1 MSLNWLG
8 GEGAEISHHHHHQQP
23 HHHRC
28 CCPSQEQQLAN
39 RQQNCQEQQ
48 QPPPSGTSSV
58 LSSVS
63 TTIGCWQT
71 RCIMYCYQPLFRR
84 RRVKKRQPHPHQTC
98 CAPQHTCRIQDVSEG
113 GCEDGDSEGVGE
125 AHPVCHTPS
134 DPPPPP
140 PFSPPPPRPQAMEGH
155 AASAT
160 KLGRMSPSVYVGGG
174 TLGRVSPGHDL
185 GYHTLVTR
193 QTPTPTRDRNT
204 PTRDRTTPSPWS
216 DVRASPF
223 PALDLSALSSCPRSS
238 PRPQLPQVPPQ
249 QQQQQTTTPQSQQSI
264 ETTDQLLATYKGK
277 RVGRSSPFDKMSDE
291 LVVRILSF
299 LPTNS
304 VCQCA
309 RVCRRWYVLAWDPRL
324 WSTIS
329 LASDGIHADRAIKQ
343 ITRLLARDSGGCVHV
358 EKVILN
364 SCSRLTDR
372 GLSLIGRRC
381 PELRHLEIKG
391 CINVTNIGIF
401 ELVTQCVNLE
411 HLDVTGCH
419 QITCIHLT
427 QQGAMEPEPM
437 HSRQLYLQYLD
448 MTDCYAL
455 EDQGLKVIVKNCP
468 QLLHL
473 YLRRCHNITDTGVKH
488 IASYCLMLR
497 EVSVSDCVQITDFGM
512 YELAKLGP
520 NLRYLSVAKCDQISD
535 AGIKQIARHCYKL
548 RYLNVRGCEA
558 VSDDSMEMV
567 ARSCPRLRALDIGKC
582 DVTDNG
588 MKLISEHCPNLKKL
602 SVKSCDMITDCGVQ
616 YIAYYCR
623 GLQQLNIQDCQV
635 TIEGYRTV
643 KKYCRRCIIEHT
655 NPGFF

>member
-1 MSLNWLG
+1 
-8 GEGAEISHHHHHQQP
+8 
-23 HHHRC
+23 
-28 CCPSQEQQLAN
+28 
-39 RQQNCQEQQ
+39 
-48 QPPPSGTSSV
+48 
-58 LSSVS
+58 
-63 TTIGCWQT
+63 
-71 RCIMYCYQPLFRR
+71 MYCDRGTKLRIRPNLCSPSASSKTVVLGCDMCESGYETERTLTVCRCGYSW
-84 RRVKKRQPHPHQTC
+84 KKR
-98 CAPQHTCRIQDVSEG
+98 IYVSEG
-113 GCEDGDSEGVGE
+113 GREEEDSEGVGE
-125 AHPVCHTPS
+125 VPPGCHPAT

-140 PFSPPPPRPQAMEGH
+140 PFSPPPPRPQAMDGRP
-155 AASAT
+155 AAAT
-160 KLGRMSPSVYVGGG
+160 KLGHMSPSVYVGGG

-193 QTPTPTRDRNT
+193 QTPTPTRDRTTPTRDRTTPTRDRTT

-249 QQQQQTTTPQSQQSI
+249 QQQQTTPQPQQQLES
-264 ETTDQLLATYKGK
+264 TDQLLATYKGK
-277 RVGRSSPFDKMSDE
+277 RVARSSPFDKLSDE

-299 LPTNS
+299 LPTNA

-324 WSTIS
+324 WSTIT
-329 LASDGIHADRAIKQ
+329 LASEGIHADRAIKQ

-364 SCSRLTDR
+364 SCSRLSDR

-381 PELRHLEIKG
+381 PELRHLEIRG
-391 CINVTNIGIF
+391 CLNVTNIGIF

-427 QQGAMEPEPM
+427 QQGTVEPEPM

-473 YLRRCHNITDTGVKH
+473 YLRRCINITDTGVKH

-602 SVKSCDMITDCGVQ
+602 SVKSCDMITDRGVQ

>member
-1 MSLNWLG
+1 MGQSHARLNDSERKTNSSFSHDSDISLSTHSADFSLTPPRSRKAVSFQGTLG
-8 GEGAEISHHHHHQQP
+8 VAAVHDESS
-23 HHHRC
+23 C
-28 CCPSQEQQLAN
+28 CE
-39 RQQNCQEQQ
+39 
-48 QPPPSGTSSV
+48 
-58 LSSVS
+58 
-63 TTIGCWQT
+63 
-71 RCIMYCYQPLFRR
+71 
-84 RRVKKRQPHPHQTC
+84 
-98 CAPQHTCRIQDVSEG
+98 DVSEG
-113 GCEDGDSEGVGE
+113 GREDDDSEGVGE
-125 AHPVCHTPS
+125 APPGCHPAI

-140 PFSPPPPRPQAMEGH
+140 PFSPPPPRPQAMEGRTT
-155 AASAT
+155 AAAT

-193 QTPTPTRDRNT
+193 QTPTPTRDRTTPTRDRTT

-249 QQQQQTTTPQSQQSI
+249 QQQSTPQPQQQLES
-264 ETTDQLLATYKGK
+264 TDQLLATYKGK
-277 RVGRSSPFDKMSDE
+277 RVSRSSPFDKLSDE

-324 WSTIS
+324 WSTITLTS
-329 LASDGIHADRAIKQ
+329 EAIHADRAIKQ

-364 SCSRLTDR
+364 SCSRLSDR

-391 CINVTNIGIF
+391 CVNVTNIGIF

-427 QQGAMEPEPM
+427 QQGTVEPEPL

-473 YLRRCHNITDTGVKH
+473 YLRRCINITDMGVKH
-488 IASYCLMLR
+488 MASYCLMLR

-602 SVKSCDMITDCGVQ
+602 SVKSCDMITDRGVQ